1 LAGLPF
7 PGSGGIPSGQGK
19 LLLARSDSIIPISR
33 SVQFMARLIG
43 FILIFVVFLTFI
55 ILNLGNG
62 CDISFGFKTIPQV
75 PVFITAFSSFVL
87 GMLFAVPFVL
97 TLGRKKQPAPPKP
110 PKPQKGDPK
119 KPGGPDA
126 GIMAGGVPLDKG
138 L

>member
-1 LAGLPF
+1 
-7 PGSGGIPSGQGK
+7 
-19 LLLARSDSIIPISR
+19 
-33 SVQFMARLIG
+33 MARLIG

-55 ILNLGNG
+55 ILNLGNS

-87 GMLFAVPFVL
+87 GMLFAVPFAL
-97 TLGRKKQPAPPKP
+97 TLGRKKQPPSPKP
-110 PKPQKGDPK
+110 PKPHKDKPG

-126 GIMAGGVPLDKG
+126 GIPDSGEVPELKD